1 MLRVGRARPTPLHSP
16 TDSQQLVERDRQI
29 ANALAGRVEDG
40 VGDRRRY
47 AHDADFAQS
56 LGAERVD
63 DRIVLFD
70 EDHINLIYVGVHGDV
85 ILRQIVVYETSEVLV
100 HHALF
105 FQRHADA
112 PDNAAHNLT
121 PGRLGIQDT
130 PAGDGADDARDAD
143 YAQVLIDF
151 HLREDCRMRIPGVL
165 RSHLFVRAS
174 DNLFFDTA
182 DSRMAHGVLD

>member
-1 MLRVGRARPTPLHSP
+1 M
-16 TDSQQLVERDRQI
+16 E
-29 ANALAGRVEDG
+29 NG
-40 VGDRRRY
+40 VGDRRGY
-47 AHDADFAQS
+47 ADDADFPQAFS
-56 LGAERVD
+56 AERID
-63 DRIVLFD
+63 DRIVLFN
-70 EDHINLIYVGVHGDV
+70 EDHVNLTYVGVDGDV
-85 ILRQIVVYETSEVLV
+85 ILGQIVVYEASEVLV

-121 PGRLGIQDT
+121 PRRLGIQDA